1 MPYKVHIW
9 GAWGAHPESR
19 LDFEL
24 VSGFQQ
30 DANHAS
36 GLIPNSFVINRD
48 QIATATYQVQLNRV
62 EGAVLH
68 RGGSDSFFQVVLIE
82 QLAEVEFLIILNV
95 DERVSEPQRVSLVNQ
110 PLAPWGLL

>member
-9 GAWGAHPESR
+9 GGWGADPESR

-24 VSGFQQ
+24 VSSFQQ

-36 GLIPNSFVINRD
+36 GLIPNRLIINRD
-48 QIATATYQVQLNRV
+48 QIAAATYQVQLDRV
-62 EGAVLH
+62 ESAVLH